1 MVVTKHFAVHG
12 NKYRKSLIK
21 YILNPAKTDQLK
33 LVSDFGMSNY
43 LDFPNYEEIVE
54 MYQANFVNND
64 RLYDSRND
72 RQQIKQNKIHAH
84 HLIQSFSPE
93 DNLTPEEINRIGY
106 ETIKELTG
114 GNFRFIV
121 TTHTDRLHVHN
132 HILINSVDLNS
143 HKKLKWDYAQERN
156 LRMISDRLSKEAG
169 AKIITPNRYSHE
181 KFVTYR
187 KSNHKFEL
195 KQRLYFLMENSKDFD
210 DFLSKAEAL
219 NVQIDFSR
227 KYARF
232 LMTDMPMKRVIRG
245 KQLDKRQPYTEEYF
259 REHFAKRAIEQCLDF
274 LLPRVRDLSQLLE
287 FARELNLAMSLKQK
301 NVAFTL
307 TKNSQSITVN
317 NQKVSSKNLYDVQFF
332 ETYFEKRGEVPDID
346 QSQLI
351 SDFEGYCEEQDK
363 EKLAYEDLQ
372 EAYQAF
378 KEKRDQVQEFDVVL
392 ADHQID
398 KLVKDGLF
406 IRMNYGVKKDGLVFI
421 PNRHLDIKE
430 TESGKH
436 YHAFIR
442 ETAQFFIYNK
452 EASELNRYMRGRELI
467 RQLTNDSQTISKRKR
482 PTIDTLK
489 KKIEEINLLIEL
501 GTENKSYQDIK
512 DEIINRFDIGALI
525 ESPAI
530 YLNLS
535 AFDNLKTRALL
546 HDIPDERIYEVLQ
559 LVGLSDT
566 GKKKAGHFSLGMKQ
580 RLGLGMA
587 IITNPDLLILD
598 EPTNGL
604 DPDGIKELLNLIRDL
619 KKSGMTVLLSSHQLS
634 EVSKIADQIVI
645 LNQGKI
651 FYDDINKN

>member
-274 LLPRVRDLSQLLE
+274 LLPRVRGLSQLLE

-363 EKLAYEDLQ
+363 EKVAYEDLQ

-512 DEIINRFDIGALI
+512 DEIIKDIAQLDLTI
-525 ESPAI
+525 TEI
-530 YLNLS
+530 QEHIDHLNKV
-535 AFDNLKTRALL
+535 A
-546 HDIPDERIYEVLQ
+546 EV
-559 LVGLSDT
+559 
-566 GKKKAGHFSLGMKQ
+566 
-580 RLGLGMA
+580 
-587 IITNPDLLILD
+587 
-598 EPTNGL
+598 
-604 DPDGIKELLNLIRDL
+604 LLNLDNNDIENRRLAKYDYAKMNLTAAIKLEQVEKEIEIYQIKLDKSIDDYEYLIRRL
-619 KKSGMTVLLSSHQLS
+619 EKFVK
-634 EVSKIADQIVI
+634 I
-645 LNQGKI
+645 LNEIDSSKDELK
-651 FYDDINKN
+651 FEHSEKNVKE

>member
-106 ETIKELTG
+106 ETIKELTS

-351 SDFEGYCEEQDK
+351 SDFEG
-363 EKLAYEDLQ
+363 
-372 EAYQAF
+372 
-378 KEKRDQVQEFDVVL
+378 
-392 ADHQID
+392 
-398 KLVKDGLF
+398 
-406 IRMNYGVKKDGLVFI
+406 FI

-512 DEIINRFDIGALI
+512 DEIIKDIAQLDLTI
-525 ESPAI
+525 TEI
-530 YLNLS
+530 QEHIDHLNKV
-535 AFDNLKTRALL
+535 A
-546 HDIPDERIYEVLQ
+546 EV
-559 LVGLSDT
+559 
-566 GKKKAGHFSLGMKQ
+566 
-580 RLGLGMA
+580 
-587 IITNPDLLILD
+587 
-598 EPTNGL
+598 
-604 DPDGIKELLNLIRDL
+604 LLNLDNNDIENRRLAKYDYAKMNLTAAIKLEQVEKEIEIYQIKLDKSIDDYEYLIRRL
-619 KKSGMTVLLSSHQLS
+619 EKFVK
-634 EVSKIADQIVI
+634 I
-645 LNQGKI
+645 LNEIDSSKDELK
-651 FYDDINKN
+651 FEHSEKNVKE

>member
-33 LVSDFGMSNY
+33 LVLDFGMSNY

-106 ETIKELTG
+106 ETIKELTS

-378 KEKRDQVQEFDVVL
+378 KEKRDQVQEFEVVL

-512 DEIINRFDIGALI
+512 DEIIKDIAQLDLTI
-525 ESPAI
+525 TEI
-530 YLNLS
+530 QEHIDHLNKV
-535 AFDNLKTRALL
+535 A
-546 HDIPDERIYEVLQ
+546 EV
-559 LVGLSDT
+559 
-566 GKKKAGHFSLGMKQ
+566 
-580 RLGLGMA
+580 
-587 IITNPDLLILD
+587 
-598 EPTNGL
+598 
-604 DPDGIKELLNLIRDL
+604 LLNLDNNDIENRRLAKYDYAKMNLTAAIKLEQVEKEIEIYQIKLDKSIDDYEYLIRRL
-619 KKSGMTVLLSSHQLS
+619 EKFVK
-634 EVSKIADQIVI
+634 I
-645 LNQGKI
+645 LNEIDSSKDELK
-651 FYDDINKN
+651 FEHSEKNVKE

>member
-156 LRMISDRLSKEAG
+156 LRMISDRLSKEAD

-512 DEIINRFDIGALI
+512 DEIIKDIAQLDLTI
-525 ESPAI
+525 TEI
-530 YLNLS
+530 QEHIDHLNKV
-535 AFDNLKTRALL
+535 A
-546 HDIPDERIYEVLQ
+546 EV
-559 LVGLSDT
+559 
-566 GKKKAGHFSLGMKQ
+566 
-580 RLGLGMA
+580 
-587 IITNPDLLILD
+587 
-598 EPTNGL
+598 
-604 DPDGIKELLNLIRDL
+604 LLNLDNNDIENRRLAKYDYAKMNLTAAIKLEQVEKEIEIYQIKLDKSIDDYEYLIRRL
-619 KKSGMTVLLSSHQLS
+619 EKFVK
-634 EVSKIADQIVI
+634 I
-645 LNQGKI
+645 LNEIDSSKDELK
-651 FYDDINKN
+651 FEHSEKNVKE

>member
-106 ETIKELTG
+106 ETIKELTS

-274 LLPRVRDLSQLLE
+274 LLPRVRDLSQLLK

-378 KEKRDQVQEFDVVL
+378 KEKRDQVQEFEVVL

-512 DEIINRFDIGALI
+512 DEIIKDIAQLDLTI
-525 ESPAI
+525 TEI
-530 YLNLS
+530 QEHIDHLNKV
-535 AFDNLKTRALL
+535 A
-546 HDIPDERIYEVLQ
+546 EV
-559 LVGLSDT
+559 
-566 GKKKAGHFSLGMKQ
+566 
-580 RLGLGMA
+580 
-587 IITNPDLLILD
+587 
-598 EPTNGL
+598 
-604 DPDGIKELLNLIRDL
+604 LLNLDNNDVENRRLAKYDYAKMNLTAAIKLEQVEKEIEIYQIKLDKSIDDYEYLIRRL
-619 KKSGMTVLLSSHQLS
+619 EKFVK
-634 EVSKIADQIVI
+634 I
-645 LNQGKI
+645 LNEIDSSKDELK
-651 FYDDINKN
+651 FEHSEKNVKE

>member
-482 PTIDTLK
+482 QTIDTLK

-512 DEIINRFDIGALI
+512 DEIIKDIAQLDLTI
-525 ESPAI
+525 TEI
-530 YLNLS
+530 QEHIDHLNKV
-535 AFDNLKTRALL
+535 A
-546 HDIPDERIYEVLQ
+546 EV
-559 LVGLSDT
+559 
-566 GKKKAGHFSLGMKQ
+566 
-580 RLGLGMA
+580 
-587 IITNPDLLILD
+587 
-598 EPTNGL
+598 
-604 DPDGIKELLNLIRDL
+604 LLNLDNNDIENRRLAKYDYAKMNLTAAIKLEQVEKEIEIYQIKLDKSIDDYEYLIRRL
-619 KKSGMTVLLSSHQLS
+619 EKFVK
-634 EVSKIADQIVI
+634 I
-645 LNQGKI
+645 LNEIDSSKDELK
-651 FYDDINKN
+651 FEHSEKNVKE